1 MQHIAQGGKF
11 KYKRNDDLTFLLH
24 KADLLE
30 GLATVLHIAQGG
42 KFKYKRNDD
51 LTFLLHKADLLEGL
65 VAPCSILQRVGNSSI
80 KEMTTSPF
88 SSTKPTSWRDL
99 PQCSILQRKWLGH
112 HVLPKAVMKGPL
124 ITDFF
129 KFLNHF
135 FILICVNV
143 VVQN

>member
-30 GLATVLHIAQGG
+30 GLAAVLHIAEEVVG
-42 KFKYKRNDD
+42 
-51 LTFLLHKADLLEGL
+51 T
-65 VAPCSILQRVGNSSI
+65 PCSPQSSD
-80 KEMTTSPF
+80 ERAPDH
-88 SSTKPTSWRDL
+88 R
-99 PQCSILQRKWLGH
+99 
-112 HVLPKAVMKGPL
+112 
-124 ITDFF
+124 FF

>member
-1 MQHIAQGGKF
+1 MQHIAQGGKL

-65 VAPCSILQRVGNSSI
+65 AAVLHIAEEVVGTPCSPQSSD
-80 KEMTTSPF
+80 ERAPDH
-88 SSTKPTSWRDL
+88 R
-99 PQCSILQRKWLGH
+99 
-112 HVLPKAVMKGPL
+112 
-124 ITDFF
+124 FF
-129 KFLNHF
+129 
-135 FILICVNV
+135 
-143 VVQN
+143 